1 MEIVLKNFY
10 SKVPSSF
17 TFYDGGLY
25 IGNFFPGP
33 PVTSESSD
41 LLGNKNTGSP
51 ITYKT
56 YADGIG
62 DKNNFWGIIVCPF
75 DYEPTVR
82 KAYTQINEKTSLYDT
97 SNYDGLY
104 NKQEVSSFYTM
115 LREDVAFF
123 GYTDWYIPSVDEMA
137 FIAKTIPIGYY
148 IPRRFAAIND
158 DIYRTSS
165 ISIKG
170 IYNESNG
177 NIIRKRSTFYYGQ
190 SFNKTKY
197 GRVYNI
203 EEHSTNSSI
212 RLIRRINL
220 TKF

>member
-1 MEIVLKNFY
+1 MQIAIKNSY
-10 SKVPSSF
+10 TKVPPAF

-33 PVTSESSD
+33 PVSSESSD
-41 LLGNKNTGSP
+41 LLGNRNTGIP
-51 ITYKT
+51 TTYKT
-56 YADGIG
+56 YAEGTG

-75 DYEPTVR
+75 DYDPQVR
-82 KAYTQINEKTSLYDT
+82 RAYTQELEKTSSYNT

-104 NKQEVSSFYTM
+104 NKQENSSFYNYLKTK
-115 LREDVAFF
+115 ATFF
-123 GYTDWYIPSVDEMA
+123 GYNDWYIPSVDEMA

-148 IPRRFAAIND
+148 IPRRFSAIND

-170 IYNESNG
+170 IYDESTG
-177 NIIRKRSTFYYGQ
+177 VSIRKRSTFYYGQ

-197 GRVYNI
+197 GRVYHI
-203 EEHSTNSSI
+203 EEHSVNSSI

-220 TKF
+220 TKI